1 MPLSDPMASIIIR
14 PRARIFHGHEWVH
27 DNEVLKVT
35 GKPEDGSVI
44 GLKDQRDRFLGS
56 AIYNSRSK
64 IPARRFSRRRQELDA
79 DFFRRRI
86 AMASEYRDKLGID
99 TRARREVWSESD
111 GLPGVIIDR
120 YGDCAVVQTL
130 TLAMDM
136 RKDLIADAIAEVL
149 NPRCIIERND
159 APVRKAEGL
168 ELHTGILRGEAPG
181 PFEVTLGGVKF
192 GVDLPGGQKTGLY
205 LDQGDNY
212 ALVAAHAS
220 GKRVLDCFSNQGG
233 FAFACALAGASDV
246 TALDISD
253 DACTAIKANAKRNNI
268 SQDNQEPQASRPL
281 PYQGAQASSLS
292 QPSPPPYQGAQ
303 ASRLSRPD
311 TTAVPAVLPP
321 PSEPPSLHIA
331 EANVFDWLKSAAT
344 RGDRYDLIIL
354 DPPSFTRD
362 RARLNDALRGYK
374 EIHLRA
380 AQLLD
385 TGGLLATFCCSHHV
399 PEAVFLEVIR
409 DAMIDAKKTARIRA
423 HYTQRPDHPVIL
435 GLPESAYL
443 KGLLLEMA
451 PGR

>member
-1 MPLSDPMASIIIR
+1 MANVIIR
-14 PRARIFHGHEWVH
+14 PRARVFHGHDWVH

-35 GKPEDGSVI
+35 GHPEDGAVV

-64 IPARRFSRRRQELDA
+64 IPARRFSRQRQDLDA

-86 AMASEYRDKLGID
+86 AMASEYRDRLGID
-99 TRARREVWSESD
+99 PRARREVWSESD
-111 GLPGVIIDR
+111 GMPGLILDR
-120 YGDCAVVQTL
+120 YGDCAVLQTL
-130 TLAMDM
+130 TLAMDQ
-136 RKDLIADAIAEVL
+136 RKDLIADAIGEIL
-149 NPRCIIERND
+149 KPCCIIERND

-168 ELHTGILRGEAPG
+168 ELHNGILRGEAPG

-212 ALVAAHAS
+212 ALVARHAA

-233 FAFACALAGASDV
+233 FGLACALAGASDV
-246 TALDISD
+246 TALDISA
-253 DACTAIKANAKRNNI
+253 DACAAIEANAQRNNV
-268 SQDNQEPQASRPL
+268 
-281 PYQGAQASSLS
+281 
-292 QPSPPPYQGAQ
+292 
-303 ASRLSRPD
+303 RLQI
-311 TTAVPAVLPP
+311 TET
-321 PSEPPSLHIA
+321 
-331 EANVFDWLKSAAT
+331 NVFDWLKSATA
-344 RGDRYDLIIL
+344 RGDRYDLVIL

-374 EIHLRA
+374 EVHLRA
-380 AQLLD
+380 AQLLGN
-385 TGGLLATFCCSHHV
+385 GGLLATFCCSHHV
-399 PEAVFLEVIR
+399 SEAVFRDVIL
-409 DAMIDAKKTARIRA
+409 DAMIDAKKTARVRA

-443 KGLLLEMA
+443 KGHLLEMA

>member
-1 MPLSDPMASIIIR
+1 MANVIVR
-14 PRARIFHGHEWVH
+14 PRARVYHGHDWVH

-35 GKPEDGSVI
+35 GHPEDGAVV

-64 IPARRFSRRRQELDA
+64 IPARRFSRQRQDLDA

-86 AMASEYRDKLGID
+86 GMASEYRDRLGLD
-99 TRARREVWSESD
+99 PRARREVWSESD
-111 GLPGVIIDR
+111 GLPGLILDR
-120 YGDCAVVQTL
+120 YGDCAVLQTL
-130 TLAMDM
+130 TLAMDQ
-136 RKDLIADAIAEVL
+136 RKDLIAGAIAEIL

-168 ELHTGILRGEAPG
+168 ELHTSILRGEAPG

-212 ALVAAHAS
+212 ALVAQHAA

-233 FAFACALAGASDV
+233 FALACALAGASDV
-246 TALDISD
+246 TALDISA
-253 DACTAIKANAKRNNI
+253 DACSAIEANARRNPL
-268 SQDNQEPQASRPL
+268 SVGRDERPYL
-281 PYQGAQASSLS
+281 QVVE
-292 QPSPPPYQGAQ
+292 
-303 ASRLSRPD
+303 
-311 TTAVPAVLPP
+311 T
-321 PSEPPSLHIA
+321 
-331 EANVFDWLKSAAT
+331 NVFDWLKAASA

-380 AQLLD
+380 AQLLGN
-385 TGGLLATFCCSHHV
+385 GGLLATFCCSHHV
-399 PEAVFLEVIR
+399 SDTVFLDVIR
-409 DAMIDAKKTARIRA
+409 DAMIDAKKTARLRA
-423 HYTQRPDHPVIL
+423 RYTQRPDHPVIL

-443 KGLLLEMA
+443 KGFLLEMA